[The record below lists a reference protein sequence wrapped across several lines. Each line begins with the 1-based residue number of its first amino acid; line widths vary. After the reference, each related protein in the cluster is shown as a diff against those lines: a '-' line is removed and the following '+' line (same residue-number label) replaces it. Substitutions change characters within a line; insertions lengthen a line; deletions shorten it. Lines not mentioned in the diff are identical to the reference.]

1 MVTFWAETPAGRV
14 IQLVGLVFVMLAIAE
29 YANVIDFLPLNSY
42 VIVIGVIVLLRW
54 FIQTY
59 HKRERENV
67 QR

>member
-42 VIVIGVIVLLRW
+42 VIIIGVIVLLRW

-59 HKRERENV
+59 HKRGRENV
-67 QR
+67 Q